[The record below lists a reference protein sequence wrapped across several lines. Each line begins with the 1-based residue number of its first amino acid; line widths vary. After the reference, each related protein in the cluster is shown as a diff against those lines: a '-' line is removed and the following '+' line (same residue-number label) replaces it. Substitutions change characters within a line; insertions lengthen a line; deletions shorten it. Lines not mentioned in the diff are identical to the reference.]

1 MFGHEPLVNRLMKK
15 KDLNGRPQ
23 PGVNE
28 YTVVPDSEDEWD
40 GDDAKIVDVEDQ
52 RLRTETITVENSLPH
67 KSSLE
72 STLHKQV
79 LAKSHRF
86 VYS

>member
-1 MFGHEPLVNRLMKK
+1 MFGHEPLANRLMKK
-15 KDLNGRPQ
+15 KDWNDRPQ

-28 YTVVPDSEDEWD
+28 YTVVPDSEDEWYN
-40 GDDAKIVDVEDQ
+40 DDAKIVDVEDQ
-52 RLRTETITVENSLPH
+52 RLRTETITVENSLPR
-67 KSSLE
+67 KPLWK
-72 STLHKQV
+72 STLDKQV